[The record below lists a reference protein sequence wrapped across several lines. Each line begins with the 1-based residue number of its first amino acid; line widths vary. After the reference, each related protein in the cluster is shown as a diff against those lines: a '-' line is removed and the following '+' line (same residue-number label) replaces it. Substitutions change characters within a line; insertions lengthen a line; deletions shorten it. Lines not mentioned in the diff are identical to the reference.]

1 MALFSI
7 LTGLRRHNVTH
18 LEWSQVNLDLSLVWL
33 HADQTKA
40 GKLLGV
46 PLSPDA
52 VALLKEQIAKHKVFV
67 FPYRD
72 TPMISPRRAF
82 SEACTVAGI
91 ENFTW
96 HGLRHTWASWHVMR
110 GTPHEVLRVLGGWK
124 DLRMLM
130 NYAHLAP
137 SYVAGY
143 AGNAVPW
150 SSIQEKKG

>member
-40 GKLLGV
+40 GKLPGV
-46 PLSPDA
+46 LLSPDA

-96 HGLRHTWASWHVMR
+96 RGLRHTWASWHVMR

>member
-1 MALFSI
+1 MSGIDCLLDSNILIGLLNGDAAMLRCWCGAIIAGRRYAIPLRLSRVFTYNGNPLANANTQAWRKAL
-7 LTGLRRHNVTH
+7 
-18 LEWSQVNLDLSLVWL
+18 
-33 HADQTKA
+33 AA
-40 GKLLGV
+40 
-46 PLSPDA
+46 
-52 VALLKEQIAKHKVFV
+52 
-67 FPYRD
+67 
-72 TPMISPRRAF
+72 
-82 SEACTVAGI
+82 AGI
-91 ENFTW
+91 ENFRW
-96 HGLRHTWASWHVMR
+96 HDLRHTWASWHVMR